1 MKFSDVFKIAVE
13 LGFRKRWMA
22 VIILLAL
29 GGSVF
34 EGIGLGIFL
43 PILEF
48 MAEEGD
54 VAALG
59 ETSQLWRYLLQFSDT
74 VGVPVN
80 LATLLMAAFL
90 SILARQAF
98 VYANLVYR
106 ARVQH
111 AFLAHV
117 RQFAFRRFLH
127 VRLSYYERMKLGE
140 MVNELVNELGRI
152 VSVIAGATATIGY
165 AILMVVYGFMMW
177 LLSPTMMMI
186 CVVVFAISGFL
197 LSKVLK
203 ALRPTGAAYTLSNQ
217 NYADFLIGR
226 LRSIRLIRLS
236 GSEAAETDSID
247 ALTETQRVQAVKL
260 MEILAR
266 GNTLIEPIVLGV
278 ALVLFYLAGSSFG
291 LGMERLLIFFVI
303 LVRLLPIG
311 REMALNVQT
320 ILSTL
325 PAMEIVHTRL
335 RELKEH
341 ADGGA
346 GTEQF
351 PELTEGISL
360 RNVSVVYETN
370 LNVPALSDVAVDI
383 PAGQMT
389 AIVGPSGAGKSTLI
403 DLLPR
408 LRPRNGGDIQFD
420 GVSIDS
426 ISPKHLRQAIS
437 YVPQEARIFDLSPAE
452 HISYGFPSATRE
464 DIEEAAKTAN
474 AHEFIVQLSDG
485 YDTRLGDG
493 APTLSGGQKQ
503 RLDLARALVR
513 RAPILILD
521 EPTSDL
527 DAESEAL
534 VVDALLRTRD
544 VDGTTV
550 IIIGHRLSMVANCD
564 RIIVLSDGRVE
575 SVGTHAELMKEN
587 GWYAKAFRRQEGL
600 AAAPVQ

>member
-1 MKFSDVFKIAVE
+1 MRVRDVFKTAVE
-13 LGFRKRWMA
+13 LGYRRRWMA
-22 VIILLAL
+22 VIVALAL
-29 GGSVF
+29 GGSIF

-48 MAEEGD
+48 MSKEGD
-54 VAALG
+54 IATLT
-59 ETSQLWRYLLQFSDT
+59 ESSQLWRYLIEVSDFI
-74 VGVPVN
+74 GVPVN
-80 LATLLMAAFL
+80 LATLLLVAFL

-111 AFLAHV
+111 AFLAQV
-117 RQFAFRRFLH
+117 RQLAFRRFLN
-127 VRLSYYERMKLGE
+127 VRLAYSEKMKLGE
-140 MVNELVNELGRI
+140 MVNELVNELGRM
-152 VSVIAGATATIGY
+152 VSVFIGATAFAGY
-165 AILMVVYGFMMW
+165 TILMGVYGVMMW
-177 LLSPTMMMI
+177 LISPNMTLI
-186 CVVVFAISGFL
+186 CIVVFALSGL
-197 LSKVLK
+197 VLSKVLK
-203 ALRPTGAAYTLSNQ
+203 KLRPTGAAFTLSNQ

-236 GSEAAETDSID
+236 GSEAAETDAID

-278 ALVLFYLAGSSFG
+278 ALVLFYLAGNAFG
-291 LGMERLLIFFVI
+291 LGMERVLIFFVI
-303 LVRLLPIG
+303 LVRLLPIA
-311 REMALNVQT
+311 REMALNAQT

-325 PAMEIVHTRL
+325 PAMELVHRRL
-335 RELKEH
+335 SELKAH
-341 ADGGA
+341 ADGGT
-346 GTEQF
+346 GTEPF
-351 PELTEGISL
+351 PALKSGISL
-360 RNVSVVYETN
+360 QDVSVIYDTRQST
-370 LNVPALSDVAVDI
+370 PALSGVSVDI
-383 PAGQMT
+383 PAGRMT

-408 LRPRNGGDIQFD
+408 LRPRSGGDVLFD
-420 GVSIDS
+420 GVSIDR
-426 ISPKHLRQAIS
+426 INPVQLRQGIS

-452 HISYGFPSATRE
+452 HISYGFPSASRA
-464 DIEEAAKTAN
+464 DIEAAAKTAN
-474 AHEFIVQLSDG
+474 AHEFIIQLENG
-485 YDTRLGDG
+485 YDTKLGDG

-534 VVDALLRTRD
+534 VVDALIRTRD
-544 VDGTTV
+544 EDGTTV

-564 RIIVLSDGRVE
+564 RIIVLSDGKVDAC
-575 SVGTHAELMKEN
+575 GTHSDLMTAN
-587 GWYAKAFRRQEGL
+587 GWYAKAFRQQEGL
-600 AAAPVQ
+600 SANSA